1 LLSVHGERTH
11 SKLSQSCLL
20 FSRFPNL
27 VRTRHQCWYSPLQI
41 AITDDTRLLY
51 NPGVLFSLRIQ
62 SGGRGIDCAWDY
74 FNQGKVA
81 EAIKASGVPR
91 SELFIT
97 TKIPGISDPL
107 EKVKADLK
115 QLGIA

>member
-1 LLSVHGERTH
+1 MTRGCFTSVLFLSV
-11 SKLSQSCLL
+11 
-20 FSRFPNL
+20 
-27 VRTRHQCWYSPLQI
+27 VR
-41 AITDDTRLLY
+41 
-51 NPGVLFSLRIQ
+51 RIE

-97 TKIPGISDPL
+97 TKIPGAGDPL
-107 EKVKADLK
+107 VKVKADLK
-115 QLGIA
+115 QLGIEYVEAICHSAVLDALRTFV